1 MPAPL
6 LGRFGCRFS
15 ASESVGTA
23 AKPLGGTS
31 IACTIGAG
39 INDGE

>member
-1 MPAPL
+1 MC
-6 LGRFGCRFS
+6 GYRVS

-23 AKPLGGTS
+23 AKLPGGTS
-31 IACTIGAG
+31 IACTNGAGINGAG